1 MESIT
6 EIDVSMNNRDFALTV
21 PIKDQDLIEHIIDT
35 LKEYVTRESPIK
47 VRQSYVTSLS
57 DSLQVITKIMPSG
70 LAVDE
75 WKNEIKQLICM
86 ILKSEEA

>member
-21 PIKDQDLIEHIIDT
+21 PIKDQELIENIIDT
-35 LKEYVTRESPIK
+35 LKSYVVRESPIK

-57 DSLQVITKIMPSG
+57 DSLQVITKIMPSA

-75 WKNEIKQLICM
+75 WKSEIKQLIRM
-86 ILKSEEA
+86 ILKCGEV